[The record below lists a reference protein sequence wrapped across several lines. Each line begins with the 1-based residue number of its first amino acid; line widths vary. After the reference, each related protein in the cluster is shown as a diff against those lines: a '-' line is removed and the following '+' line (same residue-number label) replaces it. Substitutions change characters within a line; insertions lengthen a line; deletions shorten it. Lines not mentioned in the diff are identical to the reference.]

1 MARVAVHMPKY
12 GMTMESGLIVEWLV
26 HEGDQ
31 VQEGD
36 SIAIINTEKV
46 DTELGAPA
54 SGTLVKISAEADSE
68 VPVGGIIAYI
78 EKSE

>member
-1 MARVAVHMPKY
+1 MELVAVHMPKY
-12 GMTMESGLIVEWLV
+12 GMTMEAGIIVKWLV
-26 HEGDQ
+26 QEGDQ

-36 SIAIINTEKV
+36 SIVVIMTEKV

-54 SGTLVKISAEADSE
+54 SGTIAEISVEVDDE

-78 EKSE
+78 EKG

>member
-1 MARVAVHMPKY
+1 MELVAVHMPKY
-12 GMTMESGLIVEWLV
+12 GMTMESGLIVKWLV

-31 VQEGD
+31 VQEGE
-36 SIAIINTEKV
+36 SIAIITTEKV

-54 SGTLVKISAEADSE
+54 SGTIVEISVDADAE

-78 EKSE
+78 TTA